1 MPVKSF
7 KEFCDGVLREIPRA
21 TGAER
26 NDIRLELTDHLLE
39 HRDILVERGYEPLE
53 AERRA
58 IAAMGDPTEI
68 GKAWNEK
75 LSPFWLWLGRVCILL
90 VVVLVWNNLSGVTW
104 RIERSVKALEV
115 RHAEDAGTRIDPMQG
130 CDLLWEED
138 PGIEKNFGEHIIRV
152 HRVQLWE
159 DRHIEAPVYTARLYF
174 VSYHKNLLGKSLNM
188 NAFHRMEFDGGEDR
202 GGGGGETVYATWLD
216 ANVQV
221 KPGRETV
228 RATLDYHGNHFE
240 TDIRLDWGEL
250 NRGGEAA

>member
-75 LSPFWLWLGRVCILL
+75 LSPFWLWLGRVCI
-90 VVVLVWNNLSGVTW
+90 VLVIVLLWNHFPQIGFRMDRML
-104 RIERSVKALEV
+104 KANEV
-115 RHAEDAGTRIDPMQG
+115 RHSEDAGTRIDPMQG

-138 PGIEKNFGEHIIRV
+138 PGIEKSFGEHIIRV

-159 DRHIEAPVYTARLYF
+159 DSYMEEKYF
-174 VSYHKNLLGKSLNM
+174 ILKIYVVSYHKDLMGKSLNM

-221 KPGRETV
+221 KPGQETV